1 MQAFIAR
8 HGQKTQAGSNKWQT
22 VIYQRARQKSTQ
34 VNERGLQ
41 SANNIQ
47 RARQRE
53 IQNKQKVRNQSA
65 RHHKKTRLNTKTKQN
80 TGRLGCS

>member
-34 VNERGLQ
+34 VNERGLR

-53 IQNKQKVRNQSA
+53 IQVTNRRSGTSQQGTTK
-65 RHHKKTRLNTKTKQN
+65 RLD
-80 TGRLGCS
+80 